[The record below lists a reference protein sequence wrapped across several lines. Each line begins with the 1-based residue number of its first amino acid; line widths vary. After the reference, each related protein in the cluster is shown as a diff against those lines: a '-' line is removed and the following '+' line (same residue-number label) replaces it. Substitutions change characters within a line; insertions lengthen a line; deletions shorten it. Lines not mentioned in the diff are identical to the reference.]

1 MISLRPALEA
11 TGLFLTILALA
22 MLIPAAV
29 DLSMDNPD
37 WQVFAG
43 SAAVTLFVGVALL
56 LSCLHRER
64 KPLSLRDGF
73 LIANFSWLGIS
84 LFGALPF
91 LFAGLQIT
99 PIEALFESV
108 SGITTTGATVMEYID
123 GLPPGLLLWRALLSW
138 LGGIG
143 IILMALALLP
153 VLQVGGMQLFRL
165 EAAASDQVLPRVA
178 ELSLGITEL
187 YLLFTLFGTAALMM
201 AGMPLLDSVV
211 HAMTAISTGGFSTH
225 ETSVGFYDSTEV
237 EIALAV
243 LMLLGALPYIALL
256 RAARGR
262 VIGLYRDAQVRW
274 LFGFLLAAAVLIAL
288 WRWLELQQEDLL
300 DLFWTSLFTVIS
312 IMTGTGFRVE
322 ETYGWGPLPQI
333 TLLFLMLIGGAAG
346 STSSGIKLF
355 RVQIFAAL
363 ALAQLRRLTRPHG
376 VFLPHLGRRQIPEE
390 VADAV
395 LAYFVLFTLAYMALT
410 LLFGLSGLSLDAA
423 LSVTASALANVGPS
437 PIDPEFS
444 RGDFATL
451 GDGSKLIMI
460 AGMFIGRLELL
471 VVLVLFTRAFWRS

>member
-1 MISLRPALEA
+1 MEA

-29 DLSMDNPD
+29 DLSMSNPD
-37 WQVFAG
+37 WQAFAG

-64 KPLSLRDGF
+64 KALTLRDGF
-73 LIANFSWLGIS
+73 LIANFSWLAIS

-99 PIEALFESV
+99 PVEALFESV
-108 SGITTTGATVMEYID
+108 SGITTTGARVLNYID

-211 HAMTAISTGGFSTH
+211 HAMTAISTSGFSTH
-225 ETSVGFYDSTEV
+225 ETSVGYFQSTEV
-237 EIALAV
+237 EVVLAV
-243 LMLLGALPYIALL
+243 LMLLGAMPYIALL

-262 VIGLYRDAQVRW
+262 VVGLYRDAQVRW
-274 LFGFLLAAAVLIAL
+274 LFGFLVSGALLIAL
-288 WRWLELQQEDLL
+288 WRWLELQQEHPLEIL
-300 DLFWTSLFTVIS
+300 WTSLFTVIS
-312 IMTGTGFRVE
+312 MMTGSGFRVE
-322 ETYGWGPLPQI
+322 EAFGWGALPQI

-395 LAYFVLFTLAYMALT
+395 LAYFVLFTFAYMALT

-437 PIDPEFS
+437 PIDPEFG
-444 RGDFATL
+444 RGDFDSL
-451 GDGSKLIMI
+451 SEGSKLIMI
-460 AGMFIGRLELL
+460 AGMLLGRLELL
-471 VVLVLFTRAFWRS
+471 VVLVLFTRSFWRR